1 MKNLFLLLISILSFL
16 CNESNAQWIS
26 RNSGTSEKLTS
37 IAVLDSFTAVA
48 AGYGG
53 ALLKTTDA
61 GETWINKRPL
71 IRIVTSW
78 NSVSFYDKNI
88 GIAAGHGI
96 MITEDGGEN
105 WMLKGPGNHTEF
117 LCAANAHFYSTH
129 KNYFFLGD
137 DSGYVW
143 QSVDTG
149 KTWTSEKITDEPICS
164 IFLHYNPVYHYPLCT
179 VFVLTLES
187 LYSKTEL
194 SSSSWQKRDLNYFYG
209 LGSRAYA
216 GTFSP
221 RYNSGFIMGV
231 RGDLLITPGALR
243 IQYPDTI
250 WKAITSIPSGAG
262 ALWSVSAPKD
272 SIVYAC
278 GSMGVILK
286 STDNGDTWYLMQTS
300 VSKLLCSIDFLND
313 KIGYAVGDSGTILF
327 TNNGGVISGVEKDEF
342 LPDDIFIEQ
351 NYPNPFNP
359 STTIKYSLNKSFY
372 VKIAVYNLLGREI
385 KKLLE
390 GYQNSGAHSLVWDAA
405 DDRNNPVSS
414 GVYFCR
420 IEADKKIFLKKMIL
434 IR

>member
-1 MKNLFLLLISILSFL
+1 
-16 CNESNAQWIS
+16 
-26 RNSGTSEKLTS
+26 
-37 IAVLDSFTAVA
+37 
-48 AGYGG
+48 
-53 ALLKTTDA
+53 
-61 GETWINKRPL
+61 
-71 IRIVTSW
+71 
-78 NSVSFYDKNI
+78 
-88 GIAAGHGI
+88 
-96 MITEDGGEN
+96 
-105 WMLKGPGNHTEF
+105 
-117 LCAANAHFYSTH
+117 
-129 KNYFFLGD
+129 
-137 DSGYVW
+137 
-143 QSVDTG
+143 
-149 KTWTSEKITDEPICS
+149 
-164 IFLHYNPVYHYPLCT
+164 
-179 VFVLTLES
+179 
-187 LYSKTEL
+187 
-194 SSSSWQKRDLNYFYG
+194 
-209 LGSRAYA
+209 
-216 GTFSP
+216 
-221 RYNSGFIMGV
+221 MGV

-390 GYQNSGAHSLVWDAA
+390 GYQNSGAHSLVWDA